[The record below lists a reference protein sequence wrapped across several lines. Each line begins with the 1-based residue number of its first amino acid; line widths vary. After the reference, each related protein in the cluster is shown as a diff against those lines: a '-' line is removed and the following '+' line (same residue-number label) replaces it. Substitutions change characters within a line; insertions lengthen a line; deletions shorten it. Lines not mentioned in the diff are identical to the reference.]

1 MMLSFTQKY
10 VKNLTKV
17 FTAWFIVLDSSRPHL
32 LLEAS
37 LHSKSH
43 RERASFSIAGKEEN
57 PTPLVIT
64 SLLSLLHGFSLFLS

>member
-17 FTAWFIVLDSSRPHL
+17 FTAWFIVQDSSRPHL

-64 SLLSLLHGFSLFLS
+64 SWLSLLHGFSLFLS